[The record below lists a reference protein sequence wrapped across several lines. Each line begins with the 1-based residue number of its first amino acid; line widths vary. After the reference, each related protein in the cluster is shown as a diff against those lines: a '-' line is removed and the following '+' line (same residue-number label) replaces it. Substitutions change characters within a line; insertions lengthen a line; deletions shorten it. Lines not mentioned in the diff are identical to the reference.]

1 MTYWH
6 HDGYDRHEC
15 ETEAEA
21 KAGAQRA
28 LDAEADHCH
37 RCGEWAEEVEAIGWG
52 RVVDGKDVAV
62 ELATRTNV
70 REMCREPSGCPCG
83 KLHGGDDDDDDD
95 EGYSS
100 YVDYICDYELLP
112 VEVQP

>member
-83 KLHGGDDDDDDD
+83 KLHGGDDDDD
-95 EGYSS
+95 EGYNS

-112 VEVQP
+112 VEVKP